1 MCHLANQGIFRLIRR
16 SLLRGNRQIPVKRSL
31 TKLLLILAAG
41 FIANSALIAP
51 ARSETIQNAEDAEAL
66 ESDRFRTR
74 TVTLKL
80 SEIVQLVM
88 QNNRNLK
95 NDALSRIIARQE
107 LEEAESKFSP
117 TITPNFSVSADRSLE
132 SDSGFDLIGVD
143 DTTPTVDS
151 DVEELEVEESDDFE
165 FDDFDEDN
173 FDRSLEVGA
182 SLLTPLGTDI
192 TLTANPLDDFQVLG
206 LEIRQPLMRGA
217 GSKVNRASV
226 KSARLSNTSQAI
238 ELRQSLIDEI
248 TEAVKAYRALLQA
261 QERVKI
267 QRNSLESRRRD
278 LEAQTALVKAGRRA
292 RADLVLQK
300 ASVAA
305 AEEELSSVKNDLAQ
319 ANSDLL
325 KIIDTEEKISIKVPQ
340 DSIEAIT
347 DEHLLRPN
355 ELNREELLQKA
366 YTQRP
371 DYLTANLDIE
381 ISQLDLIEQKDALR
395 WQLDAVSN
403 FDLGNDS
410 RVFTAL
416 ELTRTFGDRS
426 LETALLR
433 SRINFS
439 QKQNDLKDMQETI
452 AIEVADSIRDINS
465 NFANIQKARR
475 AKRLAQERLKIV
487 QELYLRGRDG
497 VDVFEVTSQQ
507 DEVVEAQNTELN
519 AVIDYLNAQTDLQ
532 QSFGMTLNGLI
543 RLTELEDE
551 IIKR

>member
-1 MCHLANQGIFRLIRR
+1 MCNLANQGIFCFIRG
-16 SLLRGNRQIPVKRSL
+16 SLLKGDRRILVKRSL
-31 TKLLLILAAG
+31 TKLLLLLAAG
-41 FIANSALIAP
+41 FIANSALITP

-95 NDALSRIIARQE
+95 NDALSRIIAKQE

-132 SDSGFDLIGVD
+132 SDSGFDVIEVD
-143 DTTPTVDS
+143 NTTVNSNVDQ
-151 DVEELEVEESDDFE
+151 LEVEELDEFE
-165 FDDFDEDN
+165 FDDFDDDN

-192 TLTANPLDDFQVLG
+192 TLTANPLDDFRVLG

-217 GSKVNRASV
+217 GTKVNRASV

-238 ELRQSLIDEI
+238 ELRQSSIDEI
-248 TEAVKAYRALLQA
+248 TEAIKAYRALLQA

-267 QRNSLESRRRD
+267 QQNSLKSRRRD

-292 RADLVLQK
+292 RADLVQQK

-305 AEEELSSVKNDLAQ
+305 AEEELLSVKNDLAL

-325 KIIDTEEKISIKVPQ
+325 KIIDTDEKISIKVPQ
-340 DSIEAIT
+340 DSIEALT
-347 DEHLLRPN
+347 NERLPRPD

-371 DYLTANLDIE
+371 DYLIANLDIE
-381 ISQLDLIEQKDALR
+381 ITQLDLIEQKDALR

-403 FDLGNDS
+403 FDLGDDS

-426 LETALLR
+426 LRTALLR
-433 SRINFS
+433 SRIDLS
-439 QKQNDLKDMQETI
+439 QKQNDLKDIHETI
-452 AIEVADSIRDINS
+452 AIEVTDRIRDINS

-487 QELYLRGRDG
+487 QELYFRGRDG
-497 VDVFEVTSQQ
+497 VDIFEVTSQQ
-507 DEVVEAQNTELN
+507 DEVVEAQNTQLN

-532 QSFGMTLNGLI
+532 QSFGMTLNGFI
-543 RLTELEDE
+543 RLTESEDE
-551 IIKR
+551 TFER